1 MNISPNDSTKTVKR
15 DTILFHE
22 GEEPTHL
29 IVVESGGVLCLKK
42 SKERL
47 IPVMWAGAQK
57 VLGEEAILTNE
68 VHHYSAI
75 VMEDTEIVQ
84 IEASMVRNVMATSP
98 KWITEL
104 FKTLGDRSQDTASA
118 IAEHRLTHPDLS
130 GGQDLSPDEET
141 RIKKLL
147 G

>member
-1 MNISPNDSTKTVKR
+1 MNISLNDSTKAVKK
-15 DTILFHE
+15 DTILFKE
-22 GEEPTHL
+22 GDKPTHL
-29 IVVESGGVLCLKK
+29 IVIESGSVLCLKK

-47 IPVMWAGAQK
+47 IPVLWADAQK

-75 VMEDTEIVQ
+75 VMEDAEIVQ
-84 IEASMVRNVMATSP
+84 IEASMVQNVIATSP

-104 FKTLGDRSQDTASA
+104 FETLGDRSQDTASA
-118 IAEHRLTHPDLS
+118 IAEHRLSHPDLS
-130 GGQDLSPDEET
+130 GGQDLSPQEET